1 MSKRKSE
8 TDTVT
13 IRVHPAVRRWMENT
27 FPKAGGAYDLR
38 GHFLHDFLRAGLTKE
53 VKARTVPETFRSLP
67 EVKIAVSHRDCRILG
82 GAIPEPLQAEFS
94 QLAYK
99 YIRQTA
105 CQGILFAHLAGGV
118 PRDTAIKEYLL
129 AYLYEDDELN
139 YPALRKYYQRNW
151 METERRVLEEYSTET
166 DRKQLI
172 RGIIISSKN
181 VPFHL

>member
-53 VKARTVPETFRSLP
+53 VKARAVPETFRSLP
-67 EVKIAVSHRDCRILG
+67 EIKVAVSRRDCRILG

-105 CQGILFAHLAGGV
+105 CQGILFAHVAGGV

-151 METERRVLEEYSTET
+151 METERRVLEEYGTET

-172 RGIIISSKN
+172 RSIIISSKN

>member
-1 MSKRKSE
+1 MKKRE

-27 FPKAGGAYDLR
+27 FPKSGGAYDLR

-53 VKARTVPETFRSLP
+53 PQGRREPSSLP
-67 EVKIAVSHRDCRILG
+67 EVKVAVSRRDGQRLG
-82 GAIPEPLQAEFS
+82 TELPAAFQEDFS
-94 QLAYK
+94 RLAYR

-105 CQGILFAHLAGGV
+105 CLMVLFAHTAAKV

-181 VPFHL
+181 VPFYK

>member
-27 FPKAGGAYDLR
+27 FPKAGDAYDLR
-38 GHFLHDFLRAGLTKE
+38 GHFLHDFLRTGLSKE
-53 VKARTVPETFRSLP
+53 VNARAVPEAFQSLP
-67 EVKIAVSHRDCRILG
+67 EIKVAVSRRDCRILG
-82 GAIPEPLQAEFS
+82 DRIPEPLQAAFS

-129 AYLYEDDELN
+129 AYLYEDEELN

-151 METERRVLEEYSTET
+151 MATERRVLEEYGTAA

-181 VPFHL
+181 VPFYK

>member
-53 VKARTVPETFRSLP
+53 VKARAVPETFRSLP
-67 EVKIAVSHRDCRILG
+67 EIKVAVSRRDCRILG

-99 YIRQTA
+99 YIQQTA
-105 CQGILFAHLAGGV
+105 CHQILFAHIAGGV

-129 AYLYEDDELN
+129 SYLYEDDELN
-139 YPALRKYYQRNW
+139 YAALRKYYQRNW
-151 METERRVLEEYSTET
+151 METERRVLEDFGTET
-166 DRKQLI
+166 DRRQAVH
-172 RGIIISSKN
+172 GIIISSKN
-181 VPFHL
+181 VPFY

>member
-1 MSKRKSE
+1 MRKNE
-8 TDTVT
+8 TETVT

-53 VKARTVPETFRSLP
+53 PQGRREPSPLP
-67 EVKIAVSHRDCRILG
+67 EVKVAVSRRDGQRLG
-82 GAIPEPLQAEFS
+82 TELPAAFQEDFS
-94 QLAYK
+94 RLAYR

-105 CQGILFAHLAGGV
+105 CLMVLFAHTVAKV

-129 AYLYEDDELN
+129 DNLFEDDELN
-139 YPALRKYYQRNW
+139 YAALRKYYQRNW
-151 METERRVLEEYSTET
+151 MEAERRVLEEYGTHAA
-166 DRKQLI
+166 RKQLVH
-172 RGIIISSKN
+172 GLIISSKN

>member
-27 FPKAGGAYDLR
+27 FPKTGGAYDLR
-38 GHFLHDFLRAGLTKE
+38 GHFLHDFLRTGLSKE
-53 VKARTVPETFRSLP
+53 VNARAVPEAFHSLP
-67 EVKIAVSHRDCRILG
+67 EIKVAVSRRDCRILG
-82 GAIPEPLQAEFS
+82 DRIPEPLQAAFS

-99 YIRQTA
+99 FIRQTA

-129 AYLYEDDELN
+129 AYLYEDEELN
-139 YPALRKYYQRNW
+139 YPTLRKYYQRNW
-151 METERRVLEEYSTET
+151 MATERRVLEEYGTAA

-181 VPFHL
+181 VPFYK